1 MVTVESALMLAHLH
15 RELDAAKRLIAE
27 CEAQAER
34 ENETWTSSFED
45 RRKRPD
51 LNRGRYIEIRIPSGN
66 DTAYCPRMVS
76 PALGL
81 AVLRAHLAEVEA
93 KIIETNEIIRLELGA
108 PTEAERE
115 GG

>member
-15 RELDAAKRLIAE
+15 RERDATQKLLAE
-27 CEAQAER
+27 CEAHAEK

-81 AVLRAHLAEVEA
+81 SVLRAHIADIEA
-93 KIIETNEIIRLELGA
+93 KIVEANEIIRIELSA
-108 PTEAERE
+108 PTEAGRQQ
-115 GG
+115 